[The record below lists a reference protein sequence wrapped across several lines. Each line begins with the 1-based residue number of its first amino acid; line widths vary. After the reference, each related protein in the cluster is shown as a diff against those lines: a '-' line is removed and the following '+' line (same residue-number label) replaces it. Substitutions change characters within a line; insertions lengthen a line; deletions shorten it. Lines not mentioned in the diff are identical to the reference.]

1 MQSPTNVP
9 PISDE
14 LHDLPE
20 LRRKSVEPKG
30 VLQKNLKVFL
40 YLGAAALVIIAAIFS
55 SGGKKTP
62 NGQSASGKGAPPQP
76 TVQDNTDNN
85 VQDLKNQLAAERL
98 KEQQQAAVA
107 AASTGDTSL
116 ATATSAQQAAAAAY
130 GPTGQPVPCVPGQP
144 CSQATYGQQN
154 AAQPQLSPAQQQAQ
168 QLAAKEREL
177 AFNARFASNLVYVH
191 GIDTAAQSRGQ
202 EGGAPG
208 GYQLP
213 LDRNP
218 ASSASATASNLIAQ
232 RAAGE
237 QPSPPPDPL
246 AGKHNTEVNIDSA
259 VGQPYVIYEG
269 LTMDTVLMNRLDGDA
284 VGPVKV
290 LVSNPVYSHDRQ
302 HVLIPEGT
310 IVLGEAKKIGT
321 PGFGQ
326 QRRLAVVFHRM
337 IMPDGY
343 SVDLDQFQGLDQIGE
358 EGLKD
363 KVNNHYLEI
372 FGTSI
377 ALGVIAGAAQIT
389 QGGGVYGGSGSQA
402 FTNGTASSV
411 SQSATTILDHFIQI
425 PPTITIREGHRVK
438 VYFTQDMLLPAYEN
452 HTIPQTY

>member
-1 MQSPTNVP
+1 MP
-9 PISDE
+9 
-14 LHDLPE
+14 
-20 LRRKSVEPKG
+20 
-30 VLQKNLKVFL
+30 
-40 YLGAAALVIIAAIFS
+40 
-55 SGGKKTP
+55 
-62 NGQSASGKGAPPQP
+62 
-76 TVQDNTDNN
+76 
-85 VQDLKNQLAAERL
+85 
-98 KEQQQAAVA
+98 
-107 AASTGDTSL
+107 
-116 ATATSAQQAAAAAY
+116 
-130 GPTGQPVPCVPGQP
+130 
-144 CSQATYGQQN
+144 
-154 AAQPQLSPAQQQAQ
+154 AQPQLTPAQ

-177 AFNARFASNLVYVH
+177 AYNSRFASNLAYVH
-191 GIDTAAQSRGQ
+191 QENPPAQSRDT
-202 EGGAPG
+202 ETALAGGGDP
-208 GYQLP
+208 
-213 LDRNP
+213 P
-218 ASSASATASNLIAQ
+218 ASQNSAISSSAPSSMVAG

-237 QPSPPPDPL
+237 RQSQAADSTSV
-246 AGKHNTEVNIDSA
+246 KHNPEVNIDSA

-302 HVLIPEGT
+302 HVLIPDGT
-310 IVLGEAKKIGT
+310 IVLGEARKIGSA
-321 PGFGQ
+321 GFGQ

-343 SVDLDQFQGLDQIGE
+343 SVDLDQFHGLDQIGE

-363 KVNNHYLEI
+363 KVNNHYLEV

-389 QGGGVYGGSGSQA
+389 QGGGVYGGSGPQV
-402 FTNGTASSV
+402 FTNGAASSV

>member
-1 MQSPTNVP
+1 MQGPSNTP
-9 PISDE
+9 PIPSE

-20 LRRKSVEPKG
+20 LRRDAAEPKG
-30 VLQKNLKVFL
+30 VLQKNLKILV
-40 YLGAAALVIIAAIFS
+40 YLGAALLVILAAVFS

-62 NGQSASGKGAPPQP
+62 NGQPVAGKGTPPQP
-76 TVQDNTDNN
+76 IVQDNTDNN

-98 KEQQQAAVA
+98 KEQQQAAN
-107 AASTGDTSL
+107 ASSNTPDPAL
-116 ATATSAQQAAAAAY
+116 ATATAAQQAAAAAY
-130 GPTGQPVPCVPGQP
+130 APNGQPIPCAPGQACQQP
-144 CSQATYGQQN
+144 AYGQQN
-154 AAQPQLSPAQQQAQ
+154 SAQAQLTPVQQQAQ

-177 AFNARFASNLVYVH
+177 AYNSRFASNLAYVH
-191 GIDTAAQSRGQ
+191 SADTVGQSRGQ
-202 EGGAPG
+202 EGGVPST
-208 GYQLP
+208 YPLP
-213 LDRNP
+213 SDQNP
-218 ASSASATASNLIAQ
+218 ATSVPAPSNFVAP

-237 QPSPPPDPL
+237 PQSAPADPL
-246 AGKHNTEVNIDSA
+246 ATKHNTEVNIDSA

-310 IVLGEAKKIGT
+310 IVLGEARKIGT
-321 PGFGQ
+321 SGFGQ
-326 QRRLAVVFHRM
+326 QRRMAVVLHRM

-343 SVDLDQFQGLDQIGE
+343 SVDLDQFHGLDQIGE

-377 ALGVIAGAAQIT
+377 ALGVIAGTAQIT
-389 QGGGVYGGSGSQA
+389 QGGGVYGGSGPQV
-402 FTNGTASSV
+402 FTNGAASSV

-425 PPTITIREGHRVK
+425 PPTITIKEGHRVK

-452 HTIPQTY
+452 HTIAQTF